1 MKNLSC
7 FLLIIFF
14 SVNLFSQVNT
24 QRSLLPNGGDQ
35 LEKSLLYREYDTVPF
50 ALEGPID
57 PKNYILGPGDRLR
70 INISGGVFEKPT
82 TSEWS
87 SENIDNYILVDPT
100 GNLIIPRFGSIN
112 VLNTTI
118 DNLEKKLNQ
127 ISKDRVYKN
136 AIIGV
141 NLIRLRSF
149 RILVYGAVNQPGFV
163 TVTPVTRLLDCL
175 RYAKGL
181 NKYANINLVQLI
193 RDKKM
198 LEIDPKLFLVNGN
211 LNSNPIVKEGDKIY
225 IPFNQ
230 NVKNEK
236 ENLVEYSSTD
246 IIVTGFVRTPKRFA
260 HVTGYTARDYIALAG
275 GTLDIGNEKN
285 SKIIQPNG
293 NQINNALNTIVKPG
307 DIINVPEASRSK
319 LFKNMG
325 AIQSLTSVASLIL
338 AWMAIDQRAN

>member
-57 PKNYILGPGDRLR
+57 PQNYILGPGDRLR

-193 RDKKM
+193 RDNKK

-338 AWMAIDQRAN
+338 AWMAIDQRTN

>member
-57 PKNYILGPGDRLR
+57 PQNYILGPGDRLR

-193 RDKKM
+193 RDNKK

-293 NQINNALNTIVKPG
+293 NQINNALNKIVKPG

-338 AWMAIDQRAN
+338 AWMAIDQRTN

>member
-1 MKNLSC
+1 MKNLIC

-118 DNLEKKLNQ
+118 DNLEKKLNE

-230 NVKNEK
+230 NLKNEK

>member
-1 MKNLSC
+1 M
-7 FLLIIFF
+7 
-14 SVNLFSQVNT
+14 
-24 QRSLLPNGGDQ
+24 PNGGDQ

>member
-1 MKNLSC
+1 MKNLIC

-118 DNLEKKLNQ
+118 DNLEKKLNE

>member
-1 MKNLSC
+1 M
-7 FLLIIFF
+7 
-14 SVNLFSQVNT
+14 NLFSQVNT

-193 RDKKM
+193 RDNKK

-338 AWMAIDQRAN
+338 AWMAIDQRTN

>member
-1 MKNLSC
+1 MN
-7 FLLIIFF
+7 
-14 SVNLFSQVNT
+14 
-24 QRSLLPNGGDQ
+24 
-35 LEKSLLYREYDTVPF
+35 E
-50 ALEGPID
+50 
-57 PKNYILGPGDRLR
+57 
-70 INISGGVFEKPT
+70 
-82 TSEWS
+82 
-87 SENIDNYILVDPT
+87 
-100 GNLIIPRFGSIN
+100 
-112 VLNTTI
+112 
-118 DNLEKKLNQ
+118 

>member
-193 RDKKM
+193 RDNKK

-338 AWMAIDQRAN
+338 AWMAIDQRTN

>member
-193 RDKKM
+193 RDNKK

>member
-1 MKNLSC
+1 MKNLIC

-193 RDKKM
+193 RDDNK
-198 LEIDPKLFLVNGN
+198 LEIDPKSFLVNGN
-211 LNSNPIVKEGDKIY
+211 LNSNPVVKEGDKIY

-246 IIVTGFVRTPKRFA
+246 IIVTGFVRSPKRFS

-285 SKIIQPNG
+285 SKIIQPDG
-293 NQINNALNTIVKPG
+293 NQINNALNMIVKPG

-338 AWMAIDQRAN
+338 AWMAIDQRTN

>member
-1 MKNLSC
+1 MKNSNYC
-7 FLLIIFF
+7 LLIIF
-14 SVNLFSQVNT
+14 SLTNLFAQVNT

-193 RDKKM
+193 RDDNK
-198 LEIDPKLFLVNGN
+198 LEIDPKSFLVNGN

-246 IIVTGFVRTPKRFA
+246 IIVTGFVRSPKRFA

-285 SKIIQPNG
+285 SKIIQPDG
-293 NQINNALNTIVKPG
+293 NQINNALNMIVKPG

-338 AWMAIDQRAN
+338 AWMAIDQRTN

>member
-118 DNLEKKLNQ
+118 DNLEKKLNE

>member
-100 GNLIIPRFGSIN
+100 GNLIIPRFGS
-112 VLNTTI
+112 TTI
-118 DNLEKKLNQ
+118 DNLEKKLNE

>member
-118 DNLEKKLNQ
+118 DDLEKKLNQ

-193 RDKKM
+193 RDNKK

-338 AWMAIDQRAN
+338 AWMAIDQRTN

>member
-193 RDKKM
+193 RDNKK

-293 NQINNALNTIVKPG
+293 NQINNALNKIVKPG

>member
-1 MKNLSC
+1 MKNLNC

-14 SVNLFSQVNT
+14 TVNLFSQVNT

-118 DNLEKKLNQ
+118 DSLEKKLNE

-193 RDKKM
+193 RDKKK
-198 LEIDPKLFLVNGN
+198 LEIDPKSFLVNGN

-338 AWMAIDQRAN
+338 AWMAIDQRTN

>member
-1 MKNLSC
+1 MKNLNC

-14 SVNLFSQVNT
+14 TVNLFSQVNT

-118 DNLEKKLNQ
+118 DNLEKKLNE

-193 RDKKM
+193 RDNKK
-198 LEIDPKLFLVNGN
+198 LEIDPKLFLINGN

-338 AWMAIDQRAN
+338 AWMAIEQRTN